1 MPEELLDVLGLW
13 TLREEQRGAGVP
25 QVVDRIRGKPARLR
39 SEANE
44 SLCRLV
50 GLLRVPTLLAKIRGA
65 RGGAGCSAD
74 SREAMDCLHTN
85 LMARPHEPAGK
96 RVR

>member
-44 SLCRLV
+44 SLCKLF
-50 GLLRVPTLLAKIRGA
+50 GLLRVPTSLAKTRGA
-65 RGGAGCSAD
+65 RSGASCSAD
-74 SREAMDCLHTN
+74 SREAMDCLRTN
-85 LMARPHEPAGK
+85 LVVRPHEPAGR

>member
-44 SLCRLV
+44 SLCKLF
-50 GLLRVPTLLAKIRGA
+50 GLLRVPTSLAKTRGA
-65 RGGAGCSAD
+65 RGGASCSGFVAAKWAL
-74 SREAMDCLHTN
+74 EAGASL
-85 LMARPHEPAGK
+85 AGM
-96 RVR
+96 RSE